1 MIQNLQ
7 IKRREKLKL
16 KMEQSNNLSEFSLIF
31 KYALKDLSRNY
42 KKLSSIIVTLFISLF
57 ILSAIFTIEDSL
69 KKELNDNAK
78 ALLGGDLEID
88 YNRNQGNLR
97 LVDRVKEFSTIS
109 QMIEF
114 STMVSTTNRE
124 KNKSLFTRIKT
135 VDTKYPL
142 YGTVEYEPVGAFDR
156 MHNEAN
162 TVLINQSLSK
172 NLNLKIN
179 DQVNVQDQLFTVIGI
194 VKSVPDVS
202 GFVAFGDWALAG
214 EQTLEILKLNGIG
227 SFLNYEYKVKFNE
240 NDDPKKIKQ
249 RIESI
254 FKEDQKVK
262 LRYPENSASGLKRII
277 NNFSQFLSLVSIS
290 AMLIAG
296 IGIANTLLSFINQN
310 NMSIAVRKAVG
321 FYSGNIKTLYY
332 LQLLILLFVI
342 TALAYGFSFLIVPI
356 VDQYLS
362 DGLGLNILPLFSFV
376 NFVKIF
382 LVGLLVLV
390 IFSIPTINSIDQI
403 KASNLFRNVFQN
415 LEFYYTKKSIAFSL
429 ILLSILVLIFSL
441 GSENPTYSLGY
452 FAAFF
457 LCLGV
462 FFLLSKLII
471 FFLKKYKSTQ
481 IISLKVSIKNITQSK
496 SITPITVMSLGL
508 GVTLLLTLALV
519 GTNFK
524 REIAKSIPDIA
535 PDYFFVGIQKG
546 ERDIFE
552 TNIFNMDPKAKIEVV
567 PMVSSGIIK
576 INGVNPN
583 TYIKSDNDSYWVIGS
598 DRRSSWVDEVPKDN
612 PLTDGEWWDLTKP
625 NKLQISLDAK
635 VARDFKIN
643 LGDVF
648 TLNIYGREIEGNIV
662 NFREVNYR
670 DLSINFAML
679 FNPQFANNI
688 PHEYLATAKFDNI
701 EKFNEISMLETLPSL
716 SMIKIADY
724 LNKVTSVLNKVFIA
738 VTLISAITIVI
749 GLIVISSAIMV
760 QGKVKEFQNLVFKIL
775 GFSKK
780 DIILSSII
788 EFIIIFK
795 SVILIAIFFAV
806 IASKF
811 IMENIF
817 ELIWK
822 FDFDVLIKLSFSI
835 GFVTLI
841 LIMLTNLKYLN
852 PKVYPIIRNQ

>member
-1 MIQNLQ
+1 M
-7 IKRREKLKL
+7 EKL
-16 KMEQSNNLSEFSLIF
+16 NNSSEFSLII

-42 KKLSSIIVTLFISLF
+42 KKLTSIIITLFISLF

-78 ALLGGDLEID
+78 SLLGGDLEID
-88 YNRNQGNLR
+88 YNRNEGNLE
-97 LVDRVKEFSTIS
+97 LVNQVKEFTTIS

-114 STMVSTTNRE
+114 STMVSTIDRK

-142 YGTVEYEPVGAFDR
+142 YGSVDYEPAGAFDR
-156 MHNEAN
+156 MHNEPN
-162 TVLINQSLSK
+162 TLLINESLSK

-179 DQVNVQDQLFTVIGI
+179 EKIKVQNQLFTIIGI

-214 EQTLEILKLNGIG
+214 DQTLEILKLNGIG
-227 SFLNYEYKVKFNE
+227 SFLNYEYKVKFSE
-240 NDDPKKIKQ
+240 ADDADKIEKKI
-249 RIESI
+249 ENI
-254 FKEDQKVK
+254 FKDDQKVK

-332 LQLLILLFVI
+332 LQLFILLLVI
-342 TALAYGFSFLIVPI
+342 TTFAYGSSFLIVPF

-362 DGLGLNILPLFSFV
+362 DGLGLNVSPVFSII
-376 NFVKIF
+376 NFIKIF
-382 LVGLLVLV
+382 LVGLLVLI
-390 IFSIPTINSIDQI
+390 IFSIPTISSIDQV

-415 LEFYYTKKSIAFSL
+415 LEFYYSKKSTALSL
-429 ILLSILVLIFSL
+429 ILLSILVLLFSF
-441 GSENPTYSLGY
+441 GSERPIYSLGY
-452 FAAFF
+452 FVAFF
-457 LCLGV
+457 VCLIV
-462 FFLLSKLII
+462 FFLLSKII
-471 FFLKKYKSTQ
+471 IYFLKKFKSTSN
-481 IISLKVSIKNITQSK
+481 ISLKVSIKNITQTK
-496 SITPITVMSLGL
+496 SITPITIMSLGL

-519 GTNFK
+519 GTNFQ

-546 ERDIFE
+546 EKEIFE
-552 TNIFNMDPKAKIEVV
+552 KNLLNMDANAKIEVV

-576 INGVNPN
+576 INGINPN
-583 TYIKSDNDSYWVIGS
+583 TYIKPDNDSYWVIGS
-598 DRRSSWVDEVPKDN
+598 DRRSSWVDEIPEDN
-612 PLTDGEWWDLTKP
+612 PLTEGQWWDLTKP
-625 NKLQISLDAK
+625 NQLQISLDAE
-635 VARDFKIN
+635 VAKNLNIK

-648 TLNIYGREIEGNIV
+648 TLNIYGREIDGEIV
-662 NFREVNYR
+662 NFRAVDYR

-688 PHEYLATAKFDNI
+688 PHEYLATAKFETI
-701 EKFNEISMLETLPSL
+701 EKFDETSMLDVLPSL

-724 LNKVTSVLNKVFIA
+724 LNKVTDVLNKVFIA
-738 VTLISAITIVI
+738 VTLISAVTIII

-760 QGKVKEFQNLVFKIL
+760 QGKVKEYQNLVFKIL

-780 DIILSSII
+780 EVILSSLI
-788 EFIIIFK
+788 EFLIIFN
-795 SVILIAIFFAV
+795 SVILIATFFAV
-806 IASKF
+806 TASKF

-817 ELIWK
+817 ELVWA
-822 FDFDVLIKLSFSI
+822 FDFKVLFNLGLSI
-835 GFVTLI
+835 GLVTLA
-841 LIMLTNLKYLN
+841 LIMITNLKYLS
-852 PKVYPIIRNQ
+852 PKVYPMIRNQ

>member
-1 MIQNLQ
+1 M
-7 IKRREKLKL
+7 EKL
-16 KMEQSNNLSEFSLIF
+16 NNPSELNLIF
-31 KYALKDLSRNY
+31 RYALKDLSRNY

-88 YNRNQGNLR
+88 YNRNKGNLE
-97 LVDRVKEFSTIS
+97 LVDKVKEFATIS

-114 STMVSTTNRE
+114 STMVSTTSRE

-142 YGTVEYEPVGAFDR
+142 YGDVNYEPAGAFDR
-156 MHNEAN
+156 MHNEPN
-162 TVLINQSLSK
+162 TLLINESLSK

-179 DQVNVQDQLFTVIGI
+179 EKIKVQNKLFTIIGI

-227 SFLNYEYKVKFNE
+227 SFLNYEYKVKF
-240 NDDPKKIKQ
+240 DPTADADKLEKKI
-249 RIESI
+249 ENI
-254 FKEDQKVK
+254 FKDDQKVK

-332 LQLLILLFVI
+332 LQLLILLLVI
-342 TALAYGFSFLIVPI
+342 TTFAYGSSFLIVPI

-362 DGLGLNILPLFSFV
+362 DGLGLNVSPVFSV
-376 NFVKIF
+376 LNFIKIF

-390 IFSIPTINSIDQI
+390 IFSIPTISSIDQV

-415 LEFYYTKKSIAFSL
+415 LEFYYSKKSITLSL
-429 ILLSILVLIFSL
+429 ILLSILVLLFSF
-441 GSENPTYSLGY
+441 GSERPIYSLGY
-452 FAAFF
+452 FVAFF
-457 LCLGV
+457 VCLIV
-462 FFLLSKLII
+462 FFLLSKII
-471 FFLKKYKSTQ
+471 IYFLKKFKSTSN
-481 IISLKVSIKNITQSK
+481 ISLKVSIKNITQTK
-496 SITPITVMSLGL
+496 SITPITIMSLGL

-519 GTNFK
+519 GTNFQ

-546 ERDIFE
+546 EKKIFE
-552 TNIFNMDPKAKIEVV
+552 ENILKMDSNAKIEVV

-583 TYIKSDNDSYWVIGS
+583 TYIKPDNDSYWVIGS
-598 DRRSSWVDEVPKDN
+598 DRRSSWVDDIPEDN
-612 PLTDGEWWDLTKP
+612 PLTEGVWWDLTKP
-625 NKLQISLDAK
+625 DKLQISLDAE
-635 VARDFKIN
+635 VAKNLNIK

-648 TLNIYGREIEGNIV
+648 TLNIYGREIDGEIV
-662 NFREVNYR
+662 NFRAVDYR

-688 PHEYLATAKFDNI
+688 PHEYLATAKFEMID
-701 EKFNEISMLETLPSL
+701 KFDETSMLEVLPSL

-724 LNKVTSVLNKVFIA
+724 LNKVTDVLNKVFIA
-738 VTLISAITIVI
+738 VTLISAVTIII

-760 QGKVKEFQNLVFKIL
+760 QGKVKEYQNLVFKIL

-780 DIILSSII
+780 EVILSSLI
-788 EFIIIFK
+788 EFVIIFK
-795 SVILIAIFFAV
+795 SVILIAIIFAV

-817 ELIWK
+817 ELVWA
-822 FDFDVLIKLSFSI
+822 FDFKVLIYLSLSI
-835 GFVTLI
+835 GTVTLL

-852 PKVYPIIRNQ
+852 PKVYPLIRNQ

>member
-1 MIQNLQ
+1 M
-7 IKRREKLKL
+7 EKL
-16 KMEQSNNLSEFSLIF
+16 NNPSELNLIF
-31 KYALKDLSRNY
+31 RYALKDLSRNY

-88 YNRNQGNLR
+88 YNRNKGNLE
-97 LVDRVKEFSTIS
+97 LVDKVKEFATIS

-114 STMVSTTNRE
+114 STMVSTTSRE

-142 YGTVEYEPVGAFDR
+142 YGDVNYEPAGAFDR
-156 MHNEAN
+156 MHNEPN
-162 TVLINQSLSK
+162 TLLINESLSK
-172 NLNLKIN
+172 NLKLKIN
-179 DQVNVQDQLFTVIGI
+179 DKIKVQNQLFTIIGI

-240 NDDPKKIKQ
+240 NDKPEEIEQ
-249 RIESI
+249 RIEEI
-254 FKEDQKVK
+254 FKDDQKVK
-262 LRYPENSASGLKRII
+262 LRYPENSASGIKRII

-332 LQLLILLFVI
+332 LQLFILLFII
-342 TALAYGFSFLIVPI
+342 TVVAYGSSFLIVPI
-356 VDQYLS
+356 ADKYLS
-362 DGLGLNILPLFSFV
+362 DGLGLSVYPVFSLL
-376 NFVKIF
+376 NFLKIF
-382 LVGLLVLV
+382 LVGLLVVV
-390 IFSIPTINSIDQI
+390 IFSIPTISSIDQV

-415 LEFYYTKKSIAFSL
+415 LQFFYSKRSVVLSFV
-429 ILLSILVLIFSL
+429 LLSILILLFTI
-441 GSENPTYSLGY
+441 GSEQPSYSLGY

-457 LCLGV
+457 VCLIV

-471 FFLKKYKSTQ
+471 FFLKRFKSSS
-481 IISLKVSIKNITQSK
+481 IISLKVSIKNITQTK

-519 GTNFK
+519 GTNFQ

-546 ERDIFE
+546 EREKFE
-552 TNIFNMDPKAKIEVV
+552 QGILNMDPNASIEIV
-567 PMVSSGIIK
+567 PMVSSGIVK
-576 INGVNPN
+576 INGVDPN
-583 TYIKSDNDSYWVIGS
+583 SYIKPDNDSYWVIGS
-598 DRRSSWVDEVPKDN
+598 ERRSSWVENVPEDN
-612 PLTDGEWWDLTKP
+612 PILEGEWWDLSNP

-635 VARDFKIN
+635 VAKDLNIQ
-643 LGDVF
+643 LGDIF
-648 TLNIYGREIEGNIV
+648 TLNVYGREIEGEIV
-662 NFREVNYR
+662 NFREVDYR

-679 FNPQFANNI
+679 FNPQFAKNI
-688 PHEYLATAKFDNI
+688 PHEYLATAKFNSN
-701 EKFNEISMLETLPSL
+701 KFDETEMLEIMPSL
-716 SMIKIADY
+716 SMIKIVDY
-724 LNKVTSVLNKVFIA
+724 LSKVTAILNKVFIA
-738 VTLISAITIVI
+738 VTLISAVTIVI

-760 QGKVKEFQNLVFKIL
+760 QGKVKEYQNLVFKIL

-780 DIILSSII
+780 QIVFSSFI

-806 IASKF
+806 IGSKF
-811 IMENIF
+811 IMEKIF
-817 ELIWK
+817 NLVWM
-822 FDFDVLIKLSFSI
+822 FDFKVLIYLGFSI

-841 LIMLTNLKYLN
+841 LIFVTNLKYLN
-852 PKVYPIIRNQ
+852 PKIYPLIRNQ

>member
-1 MIQNLQ
+1 M
-7 IKRREKLKL
+7 EKL
-16 KMEQSNNLSEFSLIF
+16 NNPSELNLIF

-42 KKLSSIIVTLFISLF
+42 KKLSSIIITLFISLF

-88 YNRNQGNLR
+88 YNRNEGNLK
-97 LVDRVKEFSTIS
+97 LVNQVKEFATIS

-114 STMVSTTNRE
+114 STMVSTIDRD

-142 YGTVEYEPVGAFDR
+142 YGKVDYEPAGAFDR
-156 MHNEAN
+156 MHNEPN
-162 TVLINQSLSK
+162 TLLINESLSK
-172 NLNLKIN
+172 NLNLKI
-179 DQVNVQDQLFTVIGI
+179 DDKIKVQNQLFTIIGI

-214 EQTLEILKLNGIG
+214 DQTLEILKLNGIG

-240 NDDPKKIKQ
+240 TDDAGKIEKKI
-249 RIESI
+249 ENI
-254 FKEDQKVK
+254 FKDDQKVK

-332 LQLLILLFVI
+332 LQLLILLLVI
-342 TALAYGFSFLIVPI
+342 TTFAYGSSFLIVPF

-362 DGLGLNILPLFSFV
+362 DGLGLNVSPVFSIL
-376 NFVKIF
+376 NFIKIF

-390 IFSIPTINSIDQI
+390 IFSIPTISSIDQV

-415 LEFYYTKKSIAFSL
+415 LEFYYSKKSTALSL
-429 ILLSILVLIFSL
+429 ILLSILVLLFSF
-441 GSENPTYSLGY
+441 GSERPIYSIGY
-452 FAAFF
+452 FVAFF
-457 LCLGV
+457 VCLIV
-462 FFLLSKLII
+462 FFLLSKII
-471 FFLKKYKSTQ
+471 IYFLKKFKSTSN
-481 IISLKVSIKNITQSK
+481 ISLKVSIKNITQTK
-496 SITPITVMSLGL
+496 SITPITIMSLGL

-519 GTNFK
+519 GTNFQ

-546 ERDIFE
+546 EKEIFE
-552 TNIFNMDPKAKIEVV
+552 KNILNMDSNAKIEVV

-583 TYIKSDNDSYWVIGS
+583 TYIQPDNNSYWVIGS
-598 DRRSSWVDEVPKDN
+598 DRRSSWVDEVPEDN
-612 PLTDGEWWDLTKP
+612 PITEGEWWDLTKP
-625 NKLQISLDAK
+625 NKLQISLDAQ
-635 VARDFKIN
+635 VAKDLNIK

-648 TLNIYGREIEGNIV
+648 TLNIYGREIDGEIV
-662 NFREVNYR
+662 NFRAVDYR

-688 PHEYLATAKFDNI
+688 PHEYLATAKFDLI
-701 EKFNEISMLETLPSL
+701 EKFDETSMLEVLPSL

-724 LNKVTSVLNKVFIA
+724 LNKVTDVLNKVFIA
-738 VTLISAITIVI
+738 VTLISAVTIII

-760 QGKVKEFQNLVFKIL
+760 QGKVKEYQNLVFKIL

-780 DIILSSII
+780 EVILSSLI

-795 SVILIAIFFAV
+795 SVILIAVLFAV

-817 ELIWK
+817 ELVWA
-822 FDFDVLIKLSFSI
+822 FDFKVLIYLGFSI
-835 GFVTLI
+835 GSVTLF

-852 PKVYPIIRNQ
+852 PKVYPLIRNQ

>member
-1 MIQNLQ
+1 M
-7 IKRREKLKL
+7 EKL
-16 KMEQSNNLSEFSLIF
+16 NNPSELNLIF
-31 KYALKDLSRNY
+31 RYALKDLSRNY

-88 YNRNQGNLR
+88 YNRNKGNLE
-97 LVDRVKEFSTIS
+97 LVDKVKEFATIS

-142 YGTVEYEPVGAFDR
+142 YGDVNYEPAGAFDR
-156 MHNEAN
+156 MHNEPN
-162 TVLINQSLSK
+162 TLLINESLSK
-172 NLNLKIN
+172 NLKLKIN
-179 DQVNVQDQLFTVIGI
+179 DKIKVQNQLFTIIGI

-227 SFLNYEYKVKFNE
+227 SFLNYEYKVKF
-240 NDDPKKIKQ
+240 DPTADTDKLEKKI
-249 RIESI
+249 ENI
-254 FKEDQKVK
+254 FKDDQKVK

-332 LQLLILLFVI
+332 VQLLILLLVI
-342 TALAYGFSFLIVPI
+342 TTFAYGSSFLIVPV

-362 DGLGLNILPLFSFV
+362 DGLGLNVSPVFSV
-376 NFVKIF
+376 LNFIKIF

-390 IFSIPTINSIDQI
+390 IFSIPTISSIDQV

-415 LEFYYTKKSIAFSL
+415 LEFYYSKKSITLSL
-429 ILLSILVLIFSL
+429 ILLSILVLLFSF
-441 GSENPTYSLGY
+441 GSERPIYSLGY
-452 FAAFF
+452 FVAFF
-457 LCLGV
+457 VCLIV
-462 FFLLSKLII
+462 FFLLSKII
-471 FFLKKYKSTQ
+471 IYFLKKFKSTSN
-481 IISLKVSIKNITQSK
+481 ISLKVSIKNITQTK
-496 SITPITVMSLGL
+496 SITPITIMSLGL

-519 GTNFK
+519 GTNFQ

-546 ERDIFE
+546 ERKIFE
-552 TNIFNMDPKAKIEVV
+552 ENILKMDANAKIEVV

-583 TYIKSDNDSYWVIGS
+583 TYIKPDNDSYWVIGS
-598 DRRSSWVDEVPKDN
+598 DRRSSWVDDVPEDN
-612 PLTDGEWWDLTKP
+612 PLTEGEWWDLSKP
-625 NKLQISLDAK
+625 NQLQISLDAE
-635 VARDFKIN
+635 VAKNLNIK

-648 TLNIYGREIEGNIV
+648 TLNIYGREINGEIV
-662 NFREVNYR
+662 NFRAVDYR

-688 PHEYLATAKFDNI
+688 PHEYLATAKFEMID
-701 EKFNEISMLETLPSL
+701 KFDETSMLEVLPSL

-724 LNKVTSVLNKVFIA
+724 LNKVTDVLNKVFIA
-738 VTLISAITIVI
+738 VTLISAVTIII

-760 QGKVKEFQNLVFKIL
+760 QGKVKEYQNLVFKIL

-780 DIILSSII
+780 EVILSSLI
-788 EFIIIFK
+788 EFVIIFK

-817 ELIWK
+817 ELVWA
-822 FDFDVLIKLSFSI
+822 FDFKVLFNLGLSI
-835 GFVTLI
+835 GLVTLA
-841 LIMLTNLKYLN
+841 LIMITNLKYLN
-852 PKVYPIIRNQ
+852 PKVYPLIRNQ

>member
-1 MIQNLQ
+1 M
-7 IKRREKLKL
+7 EK
-16 KMEQSNNLSEFSLIF
+16 SNNPSEFNLII

-69 KKELNDNAK
+69 KKELNDNARS
-78 ALLGGDLEID
+78 LLGGDLEID
-88 YNRNQGNLR
+88 YNRNEGNIE
-97 LVDRVKEFSTIS
+97 LVNQVKEFATIS

-114 STMVSTTNRE
+114 STMVSTIDRE

-142 YGTVEYEPVGAFDR
+142 YGSVDYEPAGAFDR
-156 MHNEAN
+156 MHNEPN
-162 TVLINQSLSK
+162 TLLINESLSK

-179 DQVNVQDQLFTVIGI
+179 EKIKVQNQLFTIIGI

-214 EQTLEILKLNGIG
+214 DQTLEILKLNGIG

-240 NDDPKKIKQ
+240 NDDARNLEE
-249 RIESI
+249 RIENI
-254 FKEDQKVK
+254 FKDDQKVK

-332 LQLLILLFVI
+332 LQLLILLLVI
-342 TALAYGFSFLIVPI
+342 TTFAYGSSFLIVPI

-362 DGLGLNILPLFSFV
+362 DGLGLNVSPVFSIL
-376 NFVKIF
+376 NFIKIF

-390 IFSIPTINSIDQI
+390 IFSIPTISSIDQVR
-403 KASNLFRNVFQN
+403 ASNLFRNVFQN
-415 LEFYYTKKSIAFSL
+415 LEFYYSKKSTVLSL
-429 ILLSILVLIFSL
+429 ILLSILVLLFSF
-441 GSENPTYSLGY
+441 GSERPIYSLGY
-452 FAAFF
+452 FVAFF
-457 LCLGV
+457 VCLIV
-462 FFLLSKLII
+462 FFLLSKII
-471 FFLKKYKSTQ
+471 IYFLKKFKSTSN
-481 IISLKVSIKNITQSK
+481 ISLKVSIKNITQTK
-496 SITPITVMSLGL
+496 SITPITIMSLGL

-519 GTNFK
+519 GTNFQ

-546 ERDIFE
+546 EKEIFE
-552 TNIFNMDPKAKIEVV
+552 KNILNMDANAKIEVV

-576 INGVNPN
+576 INGINPN
-583 TYIKSDNDSYWVIGS
+583 TYIKPDNDSYWVIGS
-598 DRRSSWVDEVPKDN
+598 DRRSSWVDEVPEDN
-612 PLTDGEWWDLTKP
+612 PLTEGEWWDLTKP
-625 NKLQISLDAK
+625 DQLQISLDAE
-635 VARDFKIN
+635 VAKNLNIN

-648 TLNIYGREIEGNIV
+648 TLNIYGREIDGEII
-662 NFREVNYR
+662 NFRAVDYR

-688 PHEYLATAKFDNI
+688 PHEYLATAKFETI
-701 EKFNEISMLETLPSL
+701 EKFDETSMLDILPSL

-724 LNKVTSVLNKVFIA
+724 LNKVTDVLNKVFIA
-738 VTLISAITIVI
+738 VTLISTVTIII

-760 QGKVKEFQNLVFKIL
+760 QGKVKEYQNLVFKIL

-780 DIILSSII
+780 EVILSSLI
-788 EFIIIFK
+788 EFIIIFN
-795 SVILIAIFFAV
+795 SVILIATFFAV
-806 IASKF
+806 TASKF

-817 ELIWK
+817 ELVWA
-822 FDFDVLIKLSFSI
+822 FDFKVLFNLGLSI
-835 GFVTLI
+835 GLVTLA
-841 LIMLTNLKYLN
+841 LIMITNLKYLS
-852 PKVYPIIRNQ
+852 PKVYPLIRNQ

>member
-1 MIQNLQ
+1 M
-7 IKRREKLKL
+7 EKL
-16 KMEQSNNLSEFSLIF
+16 NNPSELNLII
-31 KYALKDLSRNY
+31 KYAFKDLSRNY
-42 KKLSSIIVTLFISLF
+42 KKLSSIIITLFISLF

-88 YNRNQGNLR
+88 YNRNEGDLD
-97 LVDRVKEFSTIS
+97 LVNQVKKFTTIS

-114 STMVSTTNRE
+114 STMVSTIDRE

-142 YGTVEYEPVGAFDR
+142 YGEVDYEPAGAFDR
-156 MHNEAN
+156 MHNEPN
-162 TVLINQSLSK
+162 TLLINESLSK
-172 NLNLKIN
+172 NLDLKIN
-179 DQVNVQDQLFTVIGI
+179 DKIKVQNQLFTIIGI

-214 EQTLEILKLNGIG
+214 DQTLEILKLNGIG

-240 NDDPKKIKQ
+240 VENARELEK
-249 RIESI
+249 RIENI
-254 FKEDQKVK
+254 FKDDQKVQ

-332 LQLLILLFVI
+332 LQLLILLLMI
-342 TALAYGFSFLIVPI
+342 TTLAYGSSFLIVPI

-362 DGLGLNILPLFSFV
+362 DGLGLNVSPVFSFV
-376 NFVKIF
+376 NYIKIF
-382 LVGLLVLV
+382 LVGLLVLI
-390 IFSIPTINSIDQI
+390 IFSIPTISSIDQV

-415 LEFYYTKKSIAFSL
+415 LEFYYSKKSIALSL
-429 ILLSILVLIFSL
+429 ILLSILVLLFSF
-441 GSENPTYSLGY
+441 GSERPIYSFGY
-452 FAAFF
+452 FVAFF
-457 LCLGV
+457 VCLIV
-462 FFLLSKLII
+462 FFLLSKII
-471 FFLKKYKSTQ
+471 IYFLKKFKSSSN
-481 IISLKVSIKNITQSK
+481 ISLKVSIKNITQTK
-496 SITPITVMSLGL
+496 SITPITIMSLGL

-519 GTNFK
+519 GTNFQ

-546 ERDIFE
+546 EKEIFE
-552 TNIFNMDPKAKIEVV
+552 KNILNMDFNAKIEVV

-583 TYIKSDNDSYWVIGS
+583 TYIQPDNDSFWVIES
-598 DRRSSWVDEVPKDN
+598 DRRSSWTDEVPEDN
-612 PLTDGEWWDLTKP
+612 PLTEGKWWDLTKP
-625 NKLQISLDAK
+625 NQLQISLDAE
-635 VARDFKIN
+635 VAKNLNIK

-648 TLNIYGREIEGNIV
+648 TLNIYGREIDGEIV
-662 NFREVNYR
+662 NFRAVDYR

-688 PHEYLATAKFDNI
+688 PHEYLATAKFETI
-701 EKFNEISMLETLPSL
+701 EKFDETSMLDVLPSL

-724 LNKVTSVLNKVFIA
+724 LNKVTDVLNKVFIA
-738 VTLISAITIVI
+738 VTLISAVTIII

-760 QGKVKEFQNLVFKIL
+760 QGKVKEYQNLVFKIL

-780 DIILSSII
+780 EVVLSSLI
-788 EFIIIFK
+788 EFLIIFK

-806 IASKF
+806 IGSKF

-817 ELIWK
+817 ELVWM
-822 FDFDVLIKLSFSI
+822 FDFKVLIYLGFSI

-841 LIMLTNLKYLN
+841 LILLTNLKYLN
-852 PKVYPIIRNQ
+852 PKVYPLIRNQ